1 MPFIEVIDCGCCGFF
16 HPHKSDCDC
25 RDNADRLTG
34 DQLDAQFGTAGWQIA
49 ETAE

>member
-1 MPFIEVIDCGCCGFF
+1 MPFIEVIDCGCCGYF
-16 HPHKSDCDC
+16 HPQKSDGGC

-49 ETAE
+49 EAAE